1 MTVDGGRVPGSA
13 GQRWTP
19 SSSPPFGWAH
29 PLAVPPGNGSWGQP
43 HQPASPP
50 RPGSGWPDGPREPGA
65 TAPDGSTY
73 NPILGRVEARYYK
86 LGTARRLRSRAGVAQ
101 VLFRHGAIVRV
112 VPPHHDLSSGE
123 IAASRC
129 THAVHVD
136 VLPHDLVL
144 QGPLPCRG
152 GAHNFDAVVRLTC
165 RVVQPDKVVEENVV
179 DVGER
184 LKRAVFDQMWRV
196 SHDHGVNDDIRA
208 RQAILEQLPWDRLDS
223 LFELSKISLDL
234 RLDDGVREILR
245 AELNRGYFED
255 LVNKG
260 PTAVAAW
267 HLNRHQDDASG
278 AMDLLHEHQ
287 RRQVEI
293 HREEE
298 RHLLDNN
305 VVRREVL
312 EARALERLDRL
323 EPQELRP
330 PGAPNL
336 PRLPHTAIREFVHD
350 THPRAIE
357 GEVVEMVE
365 PEERGD
371 DTPAAP
377 DSYR

>member
-1 MTVDGGRVPGSA
+1 MTSNGRIEPDSTSQG
-13 GQRWTP
+13 WTP
-19 SSSPPFGWAH
+19 SSGPPAWGY
-29 PLAVPPGNGSWGQP
+29 PQGPPGNGSWSQP
-43 HQPASPP
+43 SQPASSG
-50 RPGSGWPDGPREPGA
+50 PGSGWSQVPREPGE
-65 TAPDGSTY
+65 TAADGSTY
-73 NPILGRVEARYYK
+73 DPILGRVEVKYYK
-86 LGTARRLRSRAGVAQ
+86 WGTARQLRSQHGVAL
-101 VLFRHGAIVRV
+101 VLFRYGAIVREV
-112 VPPHHDLSSGE
+112 WPNQDLSSRE

-129 THAVHVD
+129 THAVQVD

-144 QGPLPCRG
+144 RGPLPCRG

-165 RVVQPDKVVEENVV
+165 RVVRPGKVVSENVI

-184 LKRAVFDQMWRV
+184 LKRAAFDQMSRV

-208 RQAILEQLPWDRLDS
+208 RHAILEQLSWNHLDP

-234 RLDDGVREILR
+234 QLDDVVREILR

-278 AMDLLHEHQ
+278 AMDLLHQHQ

-305 VVRREVL
+305 IVRPEVL
-312 EARALERLDRL
+312 EARALERLQRL

-330 PGAPNL
+330 PGAPDL
-336 PRLPHTAIREFVHD
+336 PRLPHTSVQQFPHD

-357 GEVVEMVE
+357 GEVAEVVQ
-365 PEERGD
+365 PEEGRED
-371 DTPAAP
+371 DPEAP
-377 DSYR
+377 HSYR